1 MILKLLVFP
10 NAVFTYLLYLLV
22 VLNYYELKFYTS
34 VSFFS
39 EKMKY
44 HKLSKKIL
52 EAHSITAIIQQLL
65 HEKHQENSDC

>member
-22 VLNYYELKFYTS
+22 VLNYYELKYTS

-65 HEKHQENSDC
+65 HEKIRK